1 MLFALFLALGGCEQ
15 VSKIADEFTLWQ
27 GGPPSKPA
35 TSPPRKV
42 TPRPKAPAP
51 QVSRPRAVPVPTPA
65 PAPAPAPAPVTTA
78 PLATAPAPAPP
89 MSTIVEAR
97 PLPPVT
103 AAAESVELIP
113 PPGVRDIIHV
123 GLLVPLT
130 GPAAPLGKAL
140 LNAAQMAL
148 FDIAPDDFALVPH
161 DTGGTP
167 EGAAKAFQKVVNA
180 GATVV
185 LGPLFASSV
194 EAIAPLARERN
205 INIVA
210 FSNDRSVA
218 GEGVFILGFLPEV
231 QVARI
236 VAYARTRG
244 ISRFAALLPDTE
256 YGTRVGEAF
265 ARAVQAS
272 GAVISQVERYG
283 AVDAESL
290 SPVIRRLANYDSRRG
305 ALMAQRRA
313 LEGKDGETAKR
324 ALKRLEKLDALGGVD
339 FDAILVAESGARI
352 RAIAPLLPYYD
363 IDTRRVRV
371 LGAVEWNS
379 PAVRAEPALAGAW
392 FPSPSP
398 EEREGFDKIYA
409 ETYGA
414 APPRLASLAYDA
426 TAMAAVLA
434 RGKSGDHFTIEALT
448 AANGF
453 TGIDGIFRLLP
464 SGVAERGL
472 AVMEVNARSAR
483 VVSPAP
489 RTFERLTN

>member
-1 MLFALFLALGGCEQ
+1 MLFALFFALGGCEQ
-15 VSKIADEFTLWQ
+15 VSRIADEFTLWQ

-35 TSPPRKV
+35 TAPPRKV
-42 TPRPKAPAP
+42 APRP
-51 QVSRPRAVPVPTPA
+51 T
-65 PAPAPAPAPVTTA
+65 APVTTA
-78 PLATAPAPAPP
+78 PLSTAPLPTARTPAPP

-103 AAAESVELIP
+103 TSPESVELIP
-113 PPGVRDIIHV
+113 PPGVRDIVHV

-130 GPAAPLGKAL
+130 GPSAPLGKAL

-148 FDIAPDDFALVPH
+148 FDIAPDDFALVPQ

-167 EGAAKAFQKVVNA
+167 EGAVRAFQEVAAA

-194 EAIAPLARERN
+194 EAIAPLAGERN

-218 GEGVFILGFLPEV
+218 SEGVFILGFLPEV
-231 QVARI
+231 QVARV

-265 ARAVQAS
+265 ARAVEAS
-272 GAVISQVERYG
+272 GAVVAQVERYG
-283 AVDAESL
+283 AVDAKSL
-290 SPVIRRLANYDSRRG
+290 SPVIRRLANYDSRRA

-313 LEGKDGETAKR
+313 LEGKEGETAKR

-339 FDAILVAESGARI
+339 FDAVLVAESGARI

-371 LGAVEWNS
+371 LGAVGWNS
-379 PAVRAEPALAGAW
+379 PAARAEPALIGAW
-392 FPSPSP
+392 YPSPSP
-398 EEREGFDKIYA
+398 EEREGFEKIYA
-409 ETYGA
+409 EIYGRK
-414 APPRLASLAYDA
+414 PPRLASLAYDA

-434 RGKSGDHFTIEALT
+434 RSKTADPFTTEALT
-448 AANGF
+448 AGNGF
-453 TGIDGIFRLLP
+453 SGIDGIFRLLP
-464 SGVAERGL
+464 SGVVERGL
-472 AVMEVNARSAR
+472 AVMEMNARGVR
-483 VVSPAP
+483 IVSPAP

>member
-1 MLFALFLALGGCEQ
+1 MLFALFFTLAGCEQ

-27 GGPPSKPA
+27 GGPPSEPA
-35 TSPPRKV
+35 TAPPRKV
-42 TPRPKAPAP
+42 TPRPQAPAP
-51 QVSRPRAVPVPTPA
+51 EVSQPP
-65 PAPAPAPAPVTTA
+65 PAPAPVTTT
-78 PLATAPAPAPP
+78 PLPTAPTPTPP

-97 PLPPVT
+97 PPPPAT
-103 AAAESVELIP
+103 TAAESVELIP
-113 PPGVRDIIHV
+113 PPGVRDIVHV

-130 GPAAPLGKAL
+130 GPSAPLGKAL

-148 FDIAPDDFALVPH
+148 FDIAPDDFALVPQ

-167 EGAAKAFQKVVNA
+167 KGAVRAFQEVANA
-180 GATVV
+180 GAKVV

-194 EAIAPLARERN
+194 EAIAPLARDRN

-231 QVARI
+231 QVARV

-244 ISRFAALLPDTE
+244 ISRFAALLPDSE

-290 SPVIRRLANYDSRRG
+290 SPVIRRLANYDSRRA
-305 ALMAQRRA
+305 ALMVQRRA
-313 LEGKDGETAKR
+313 LEGEEGETAKR

-339 FDAILVAESGARI
+339 FDAVLVAESGARI

-398 EEREGFDKIYA
+398 EEREGFDKFYA

-434 RGKSGDHFTIEALT
+434 RGGAADPFTTEALT
-448 AANGF
+448 AGNGF
-453 TGIDGIFRLLP
+453 SGIDGIFRLLP
-464 SGVAERGL
+464 SGVVERGL
-472 AVMEVNARSAR
+472 AVMEVNSRSAR

>member
-1 MLFALFLALGGCEQ
+1 MLFVLFFALGGCEQ
-15 VSKIADEFTLWQ
+15 VSRIADEFTLWQ

-35 TSPPRKV
+35 TAPPRKV

-51 QVSRPRAVPVPTPA
+51 QVARPP
-65 PAPAPAPAPVTTA
+65 PAPAPVTTA
-78 PLATAPAPAPP
+78 LPATAPTPVPP
-89 MSTIVEAR
+89 MSMIVEAR

-103 AAAESVELIP
+103 TVAKSVELIP

-130 GPAAPLGKAL
+130 GPSAPLGKAL
-140 LNAAQMAL
+140 LAAAQLAL
-148 FDIAPDDFALVPH
+148 FDIAPDDFALVPQ

-167 EGAAKAFQKVVNA
+167 EGAARAFQEVANA
-180 GATVV
+180 GAKVV

-194 EAIAPLARERN
+194 EAIAPLARARN

-231 QVARI
+231 QVARV

-265 ARAVQAS
+265 ARAVEAS

-283 AVDAESL
+283 AVDAKSL
-290 SPVIRRLANYDSRRG
+290 SPVIRRLANYDSRRA
-305 ALMAQRRA
+305 ALMAQRRT
-313 LEGKDGETAKR
+313 LEGKEGETAKR

-371 LGAVEWNS
+371 LGAVGWNS
-379 PAVRAEPALAGAW
+379 PAARAEPALIGAW
-392 FPSPSP
+392 YPSPSP
-398 EEREGFDKIYA
+398 EEREGFDKVFA
-409 ETYGA
+409 ETYGHK
-414 APPRLASLAYDA
+414 PPRLASLAYDA

-434 RGKSGDHFTIEALT
+434 RSETADHFTTEALT

-453 TGIDGIFRLLP
+453 SGIDGIFRLLP
-464 SGVAERGL
+464 SGVVERGL
-472 AVMEVNARSAR
+472 AVMEMNAGGVR

>member
-1 MLFALFLALGGCEQ
+1 
-15 VSKIADEFTLWQ
+15 
-27 GGPPSKPA
+27 
-35 TSPPRKV
+35 
-42 TPRPKAPAP
+42 
-51 QVSRPRAVPVPTPA
+51 
-65 PAPAPAPAPVTTA
+65 
-78 PLATAPAPAPP
+78 

-103 AAAESVELIP
+103 AAPESVELIP
-113 PPGVRDIIHV
+113 PPGVRDIVHV

-167 EGAAKAFQKVVNA
+167 EGAARAFRKVVDA

-218 GEGVFILGFLPEV
+218 GEGVFILGFLPEI
-231 QVARI
+231 QVARV
-236 VAYARTRG
+236 VAYARSRG

-256 YGTRVGEAF
+256 YGARVGDAF
-265 ARAVQAS
+265 VRAVQAS

-313 LEGKDGETAKR
+313 LEGEDGETAKR
-324 ALKRLEKLDALGGVD
+324 ALKRLEKLDALGDVD
-339 FDAILVAESGARI
+339 FDAVLVAEGGARI

-379 PAVRAEPALAGAW
+379 PAVRAEPSLLGAW

-398 EEREGFDKIYA
+398 EEREGFDKIYG

-414 APPRLASLAYDA
+414 RPPRLASLAYDA

-434 RGKSGDHFTIEALT
+434 RGGTAEHFTTEALT
-448 AANGF
+448 ASNGF

-464 SGVAERGL
+464 SGVAERGF
-472 AVMEVNARSAR
+472 AIMEMNARSAR
-483 VVSPAP
+483 VVSPSP

>member
-1 MLFALFLALGGCEQ
+1 
-15 VSKIADEFTLWQ
+15 
-27 GGPPSKPA
+27 
-35 TSPPRKV
+35 
-42 TPRPKAPAP
+42 
-51 QVSRPRAVPVPTPA
+51 
-65 PAPAPAPAPVTTA
+65 
-78 PLATAPAPAPP
+78 

-103 AAAESVELIP
+103 TVAKSVELIP

-130 GPAAPLGKAL
+130 GPSAPLGKAL
-140 LNAAQMAL
+140 LAAAQMAL
-148 FDIAPDDFALVPH
+148 FDIAPDDFALVPQ

-167 EGAAKAFQKVVNA
+167 EGAARAFQEVANA
-180 GATVV
+180 GAKVV

-194 EAIAPLARERN
+194 EAIAPLARARN

-231 QVARI
+231 QVARV

-265 ARAVQAS
+265 ARAVEAS

-283 AVDAESL
+283 AVDAKSL
-290 SPVIRRLANYDSRRG
+290 SPVIRRLANYDSRRA
-305 ALMAQRRA
+305 ALMAQRRT
-313 LEGKDGETAKR
+313 LEGKEGETAKR

-371 LGAVEWNS
+371 LGAVGWNS
-379 PAVRAEPALAGAW
+379 PAARAEPALIGAW
-392 FPSPSP
+392 YPSPSP
-398 EEREGFDKIYA
+398 EEREGFDKVFA
-409 ETYGA
+409 ETYGHK
-414 APPRLASLAYDA
+414 PPRLASLAYDA

-434 RGKSGDHFTIEALT
+434 RSETADHFTTEALT

-453 TGIDGIFRLLP
+453 SGIDGIFRLLP
-464 SGVAERGL
+464 SGVVERGL
-472 AVMEVNARSAR
+472 AVMEMNAGGVR